1 MPKTEKNEIQF
12 RETILNQIQDY
23 LNKKITKEE
32 YYEQSEAF
40 YTEYAFTYENAEFH
54 KYFLHTVPDICL
66 IYIDEPGLA
75 PEIKEE
81 KFHEALQEA
90 YIELQKL

>member
-32 YYEQSEAF
+32 YYEQSEA
-40 YTEYAFTYENAEFH
+40 YRSCRWRHGRPRQSSARRGAC
-54 KYFLHTVPDICL
+54 DSR
-66 IYIDEPGLA
+66 A
-75 PEIKEE
+75 
-81 KFHEALQEA
+81 
-90 YIELQKL
+90 